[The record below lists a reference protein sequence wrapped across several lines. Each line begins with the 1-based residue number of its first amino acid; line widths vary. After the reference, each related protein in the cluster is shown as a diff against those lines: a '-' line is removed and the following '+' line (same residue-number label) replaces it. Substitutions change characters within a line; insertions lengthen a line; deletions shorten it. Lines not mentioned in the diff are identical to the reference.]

1 MEIFASVLFSP
12 FRRWRFLLSVVRGNN
27 IIMSGRIGERSRC
40 ERAKISPVPLIIY
53 SKVQKLLGFERK
65 LSLLNKMLM
74 VCGCT
79 CKF

>member
-12 FRRWRFLLSVVRGNN
+12 FRRWRFLLSVVRRNN
-27 IIMSGRIGERSRC
+27 IIMSGRIGERSRF
-40 ERAKISPVPLIIY
+40 ERAKINPVPRSIY

-74 VCGCT
+74 LCGGT